1 MPYEGK
7 PKERNTCNIYHLNG
21 TLRVQG
27 NAIMSIQHDQPSF
40 RTADL
45 TLAQLLVAHGYT
57 PQVQSLDGRLCSFQF
72 ISDPELTDLTT
83 AYHAGEA
90 TVEPQR
96 LLAAERR
103 LRTLMDQARN
113 GGAS

>member
-1 MPYEGK
+1 MTGSQ
-7 PKERNTCNIYHLNG
+7 RQRTF
-21 TLRVQG
+21 
-27 NAIMSIQHDQPSF
+27 S
-40 RTADL
+40 TADL
-45 TLAQLLVAHGYT
+45 TLAQLLVAYRYT
-57 PQVQSLDGRLCSFQF
+57 PQVQSLDGRLCSFEF
-72 ISDPELTDLTT
+72 ISDSQLQELTT
-83 AYHAGEA
+83 AYHAGQA